1 MASAG
6 DILVAGIALVAF
18 VVVNL
23 LRFILRAPS
32 VNIEVVCARISAYLM
47 LGLMWTMANF
57 LVGQLIRQDVNIAG
71 HQGIE

>member
-32 VNIEVVCARISAYLM
+32 VNIEVVCASISAYLM
-47 LGLMWTMANF
+47 FGLM
-57 LVGQLIRQDVNIAG
+57 
-71 HQGIE
+71 

>member
-32 VNIEVVCARISAYLM
+32 VNIEVVCASISAYLM
-47 LGLMWTMANF
+47 LGLMWTM
-57 LVGQLIRQDVNIAG
+57 RTSS
-71 HQGIE
+71 